1 MLNQLTAYGNEAIR
15 YDQNGNRIEDGK
27 FTYQW
32 NAADQLVSVTKKGE
46 SAPFAEYK
54 YDDDGRRIQKK
65 VNGTI
70 TNYIYDGDSL
80 NVLYKTN
87 A

>member
-1 MLNQLTAYGNEAIR
+1 MECGRPA
-15 YDQNGNRIEDGK
+15 RIPHEK
-27 FTYQW
+27 R
-32 NAADQLVSVTKKGE
+32 

-70 TNYIYDGDSL
+70 TNYIYDGDNLDSGPEE
-80 NVLYKTN
+80 
-87 A
+87 AC